1 MSSNHKEVV
10 MLTKEHARTEQE
22 HKTMPEFHQPESWL
36 GHAPKKEIQI
46 CFAATHAEAWEA
58 GTEAVIS
65 WHGKRFRII
74 CEGKD
79 VPLIQTTRG
88 IRVGE

>member
-1 MSSNHKEVV
+1 MIAGEVI
-10 MLTKEHARTEQE
+10 MLTKEYTHAE
-22 HKTMPEFHQPESWL
+22 HVHKDTLDFHEPEAWL
-36 GHAPKKEIQI
+36 GHTPKKGVKI
-46 CFAATHAEAWEA
+46 CFAATHVEAWES

-65 WHGKRFRII
+65 FEGKRFRIV

-88 IRVGE
+88 ILVGE

>member
-1 MSSNHKEVV
+1 
-10 MLTKEHARTEQE
+10 MLTKEHERTEHE
-22 HKTMPEFHQPESWL
+22 HEHTLEFHEPEAWL
-36 GHAPKKEIQI
+36 GHAPKKAIKI
-46 CFAATHAEAWEA
+46 CFAVTYVEAWES

-65 WHGKRFRII
+65 CQGKRFRIV

-88 IRVGE
+88 ILVGE

>member
-1 MSSNHKEVV
+1 
-10 MLTKEHARTEQE
+10 MLTKEHAHAE
-22 HKTMPEFHQPESWL
+22 HGHKETPEFHEPEAWL
-36 GHAPKKEIQI
+36 GHTPRKPIQI
-46 CFAATHAEAWEA
+46 CFAATNPEAWEA

-65 WHGKRFRII
+65 WKGKRFRIV

-88 IRVGE
+88 ILVGE

>member
-1 MSSNHKEVV
+1 
-10 MLTKEHARTEQE
+10 MLTKEHARVE
-22 HKTMPEFHQPESWL
+22 HGIKETPEFREPDSWV
-36 GHAPKKEIQI
+36 GHTPKMPVKIS
-46 CFAATHAEAWEA
+46 FAVTNLEAWEA

-65 WHGKRFRII
+65 WRGKRFRIV

-88 IRVGE
+88 ILVGE

>member
-1 MSSNHKEVV
+1 
-10 MLTKEHARTEQE
+10 MLTTKEHARAE
-22 HKTMPEFHQPESWL
+22 HDRKTTPEFHEPEAWL
-36 GHAPKKEIQI
+36 GHAPKGPVKI
-46 CFAATHAEAWEA
+46 CFAATDPEAWEA

-65 WHGKRFRII
+65 YHGKRFRIV

-88 IRVGE
+88 ILVGE

>member
-1 MSSNHKEVV
+1 
-10 MLTKEHARTEQE
+10 MLTKEHARAE
-22 HKTMPEFHQPESWL
+22 HARKETPEFHEPEAWL
-36 GHAPKKEIQI
+36 GHTPAKPVKI
-46 CFAATHAEAWEA
+46 CFAATNLEAWEA

-65 WHGKRFRII
+65 WRGKRFRIV

-88 IRVGE
+88 ILVGE

>member
-1 MSSNHKEVV
+1 
-10 MLTKEHARTEQE
+10 MLTKECTHAE
-22 HKTMPEFHQPESWL
+22 HAFKNTQEFHEPETWL
-36 GHAPKKEIQI
+36 GHTPRTDVKI
-46 CFAATHAEAWEA
+46 CFAVTHVEAWEA

-65 WHGKRFRII
+65 FAGKRFRIV

-88 IRVGE
+88 ILVGE

>member
-1 MSSNHKEVV
+1 
-10 MLTKEHARTEQE
+10 MLTKEHAHAE
-22 HKTMPEFHQPESWL
+22 HDHKETQEFHEPEAWL
-36 GHAPKKEIQI
+36 GHTPGKPIKI
-46 CFAATHAEAWEA
+46 CFAATNLEAWEA

-65 WHGKRFRII
+65 WKGKRFRIV

-88 IRVGE
+88 ILVGE

>member
-1 MSSNHKEVV
+1 MGEVI
-10 MLTKEHARTEQE
+10 MLTKERTHAE
-22 HKTMPEFHQPESWL
+22 HGHKDTFEFHEPEAWL
-36 GHAPKKEIQI
+36 GHAPRKEVKI
-46 CFAATHAEAWEA
+46 CFAATHVEAWEA

-65 WHGKRFRII
+65 FEGKRFRIV

-88 IRVGE
+88 ILVGE

>member
-1 MSSNHKEVV
+1 
-10 MLTKEHARTEQE
+10 MLTKEYTHTEHAYKNTQ
-22 HKTMPEFHQPESWL
+22 EFHEPEAWL
-36 GHAPKKEIQI
+36 GHAPKKGVKI

-65 WHGKRFRII
+65 FAGKRFRIV

-79 VPLIQTTRG
+79 VPFIQTTRG
-88 IRVGE
+88 ILVSE